1 MTAAESAVTS
11 AKTPWHLWV
20 VGILALLWNGFGAFD
35 FAATASRFEP
45 WVSNFTQP
53 VMDYIYA
60 LPMWNWI
67 GWALGTWGG
76 FIGSVLLLMRNKA
89 AVWAYALSLLGA
101 AGSNAITL
109 FDPPPPEVGA
119 NPTLTIVIIAIAA
132 ALLGYAYWLSK
143 RGVLR

>member
-1 MTAAESAVTS
+1 MASTS
-11 AKTPWHLWV
+11 KAPWHLWL

-45 WVSNFTQP
+45 WVSQFPQP
-53 VMDYIYA
+53 AIDYIYA

-76 FIGSVLLLMRNKA
+76 FIGSILLLMRNRL
-89 AVWAYALSLLGA
+89 AVWAYGLSLLGA
-101 AGSNAITL
+101 VGSNAITL
-109 FDPPPPEVGA
+109 FDPPPADVGA
-119 NPTLTIVIIAIAA
+119 NATLTIIIIAIAA
-132 ALLGYAYWLSK
+132 ALLGYAYWLSR